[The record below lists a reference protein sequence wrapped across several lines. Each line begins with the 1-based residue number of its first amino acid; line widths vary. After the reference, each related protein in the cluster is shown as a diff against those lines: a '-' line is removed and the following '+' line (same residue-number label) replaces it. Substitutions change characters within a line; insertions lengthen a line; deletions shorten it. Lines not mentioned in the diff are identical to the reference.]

1 MSKRMIAPRKE
12 DQKALLRYP
21 KEVKFMN
28 DIAESH
34 GTLINRIF
42 HPQKSVIRMYNAY
55 KIEI

>member
-1 MSKRMIAPRKE
+1 MIAPRKE